1 VHRLREKRDPSTAS
15 RAVYCPPHP
24 ITSTLTTLMNH
35 FGATVEIDG
44 NLTCEEDLTI
54 EGHLTG
60 NIEVRDA
67 MLIVAPPSVLEAT
80 VRAKRVIVQGMVK
93 GSISAGERIELAESA
108 NVVGDLSAT
117 QVVIADGAQ
126 FNGRVN
132 VEPRNVATIV
142 PKQR

>member
-1 VHRLREKRDPSTAS
+1 
-15 RAVYCPPHP
+15 
-24 ITSTLTTLMNH
+24 MNH
-35 FGATVEIDG
+35 FGASVEIDG

-67 MLIVAPPSVLEAT
+67 MLVVAPPSVLEAT

-117 QVVIADGAQ
+117 QIVIADGAQ